1 MSEVITTRGVNHL
14 PYALAVASAI
24 ACHSATRGSGRG
36 ERLAQPDSDESR
48 THVAIARTGVLLD
61 AHSAAPARA
70 HKYATTSAD
79 ALQDAAGFPQALAA
93 SVLIIWRSHR
103 RARPRPSGRR

>member
-61 AHSAAPARA
+61 AHSPAPI
-70 HKYATTSAD
+70 TTSAS
-79 ALQDAAGFPQALAA
+79 P
-93 SVLIIWRSHR
+93 SKRSINAPLLYVYMHVYMRSKRAVAR
-103 RARPRPSGRR
+103 RRRP